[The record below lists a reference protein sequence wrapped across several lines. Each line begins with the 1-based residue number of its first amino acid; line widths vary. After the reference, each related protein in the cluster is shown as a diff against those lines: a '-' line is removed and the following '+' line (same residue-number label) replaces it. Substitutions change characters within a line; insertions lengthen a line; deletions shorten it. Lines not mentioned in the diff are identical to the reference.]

1 MELPFG
7 DGSYDV
13 RPPVPL
19 LLAHGAMDAR
29 VPVDGS
35 EHLFASV
42 TGPAAYLRFAAGTHG
57 SILAGEDGELLRQ
70 AVIAW
75 LDKWLR
81 DDGAGLAR
89 LDEAVT
95 TSGVATL
102 ETKNL

>member
-1 MELPFG
+1 M
-7 DGSYDV
+7 
-13 RPPVPL
+13 
-19 LLAHGAMDAR
+19 
-29 VPVDGS
+29 
-35 EHLFASV
+35 
-42 TGPAAYLRFAAGTHG
+42 
-57 SILAGEDGELLRQ
+57 LRQ